1 MKYNNNLRNKIW
13 KSLIIFSIIILC
25 FLWFFQ
31 VLFLNSYYEW
41 VKTKDMSKIVNK
53 LKNNYQE
60 EGFLDLLD
68 DITFDK
74 GVCIE
79 IVDGNKNTYSS
90 TSYSRGCIN
99 KNNFQIDDIKNDF
112 INSNSEHKNY
122 RIRNIKFK
130 NKTLLSAI
138 KLDDNLYA
146 FVNVSL
152 QPLDSTIN
160 ILSSQLMYV
169 TFIVLVL
176 SFFISYFISKKI
188 SNPISKITSQAKEMS
203 KGNYNVVFDTNN
215 DIEEI
220 NELGKTLNSACD
232 TLSHTDELRRELMAN
247 VSHDLKTPLTM
258 IKAYAEMVRDV
269 TYNNEEKRTNNLNTI
284 IDETD
289 RLTILVNDILEL
301 SKIQSDVE
309 QLNIEEFD
317 LNVMI
322 KDIINRFN
330 YLTEKNECIFEYKE
344 KENLIVKADKKKIE
358 QVIYNLISNAIN
370 YVGKD
375 KKVIIK
381 ITEEENVKVEIIDHG
396 KGIDQKELNLIWD
409 KYYKIDKNYKRNYI
423 GTGLGLSIVK
433 NILEKHGFD
442 YGVKSTKDKG
452 TTVYFKIKK

>member
-41 VKTKDMSKIVNK
+41 VKTKDMSKILNK
-53 LKNNYQE
+53 IKNNYRE
-60 EGFLDLLD
+60 EGFIDLLD
-68 DITFDK
+68 NITFDK

-99 KNNFQIDDIKNDF
+99 KNTLELDDIKNDF
-112 INSNSEHKNY
+112 INSNKEYKNY
-122 RIRNIKFK
+122 RIRNLKFK

-188 SNPISKITSQAKEMS
+188 SNPISKMTIQAKEMS

-220 NELGKTLNSACD
+220 NELGKTLNSARD

-269 TYNNEEKRTNNLNTI
+269 TYDNEEKRTNNLNTI

-309 QLNIEEFD
+309 QLNIEAFD
-317 LNVMI
+317 LNIMI

-330 YLTEKNECIFEYKE
+330 YLTEKDECIFEYKE

-396 KGIDQKELNLIWD
+396 KGIDKKELNLIWD
-409 KYYKIDKNYKRNYI
+409 KYYKIDKNYKRNHI

-442 YGVKSTKDKG
+442 YGVKSTKGKG
-452 TTVYFKIKK
+452 TTFYFEIKN

>member
-41 VKTKDMSKIVNK
+41 VKTKDMDKILNK
-53 LKNNYQE
+53 IKNNYKE
-60 EGFLDLLD
+60 EGFIDLLD
-68 DITFDK
+68 NITFDK

-99 KNNFQIDDIKNDF
+99 KNTFELNDIKNDF
-112 INSNSEHKNY
+112 INSDKEHKNY
-122 RIRNIKFK
+122 RIRNLKFK

-188 SNPISKITSQAKEMS
+188 SNPISKMTIQAKEMS

-220 NELGKTLNSACD
+220 NELGKTLNNACD

-269 TYNNEEKRTNNLNTI
+269 TYDNEEKRTNNLNTI

-317 LNVMI
+317 LNIMI

-330 YLTEKNECIFEYKE
+330 YLTEKDECIFEYKE

-396 KGIDQKELNLIWD
+396 KGIDKKEVNLIWD
-409 KYYKIDKNYKRNYI
+409 KYYKIDKNYKRNHI

-442 YGVKSTKDKG
+442 YGVKSTKGKG
-452 TTVYFKIKK
+452 TTFYFKIKK

>member
-1 MKYNNNLRNKIW
+1 MKSKCTLKNKIW

-41 VKTKDMSKIVNK
+41 VKTKDMTKILNK
-53 LKNNYQE
+53 IKINYKV
-60 EGFLDLLD
+60 EGFTEILDN
-68 DITFDK
+68 ITFDQ

-79 IVDGNKNTYSS
+79 IMDGNKNTYSS
-90 TSYSRGCIN
+90 NSHSRGCLM
-99 KNNFQIDDIKNDF
+99 KNPIELNNIKDEF
-112 INSNSEHKNY
+112 IKSGKESKNY
-122 RIRNIKFK
+122 RIRNLKFK
-130 NKTLLSAI
+130 NKTLLGAI
-138 KLDDNLYA
+138 KLDKDLYA

-152 QPLDSTIN
+152 QPLDSTIK

-176 SFFISYFISKKI
+176 SFFIAFFISKKI
-188 SNPISKITSQAKEMS
+188 SNPISKITKQAKEMG
-203 KGNYNVVFDTNN
+203 KGNYDIVFDTDN

-220 NELGKTLNSACD
+220 NELSDTLNSARD
-232 TLSHTDELRRELMAN
+232 TLSHTEELRRELMAN

-269 TYNNEEKRTNNLNTI
+269 TYNNKEKRTDNLNTI

-289 RLTILVNDILEL
+289 RLNILVNDILEL
-301 SKIQSDVE
+301 SKIQSNVE
-309 QLNIEEFD
+309 ELNIEEFD
-317 LNVMI
+317 LNIMI

-330 YLTEKNECIFEYKE
+330 YLVEKEKYIFEYKE
-344 KENLIVKADKKKIE
+344 IENLIVKADKKKIE

-375 KKVIIK
+375 KKIIIK
-381 ITEEENVKVEIIDHG
+381 VTDKDVIKVEIIDHG
-396 KGIDQKELNLIWD
+396 KGIAKKDLNLIWD
-409 KYYKIDKNYKRNYI
+409 KYYKIDKNYKRNYV

-433 NILEKHGFD
+433 NILEKHNFN
-442 YGVKSTKDKG
+442 YGVKSTKGKG
-452 TTVYFKIKK
+452 TTFYFEIKK